1 MQPSAIAAQ
10 PGIAMPPSNRAG
22 SAAPISARMDRLP
35 TTRHLWVLVLL
46 LSLGGWF
53 EIYDLIFTGYIAP
66 GLAKSGLLSTATET
80 FFGLKGIAGF
90 IAATFAGLFVG
101 TFFLGFL
108 PDRYGR
114 KLIFT
119 FALLWY
125 SVGSLVMAF
134 QTTPE
139 GIILW
144 RFITGIG
151 VGVEIVT
158 IDVYILELVPQHMR
172 GRALA
177 FTLGVMFTAA
187 PAAALISYFLVP
199 IAPFGFDGWR
209 WVVLLGAAGAIIVW

>member
-1 MQPSAIAAQ
+1 MPSSVVAQ
-10 PGIAMPPSNRAG
+10 PGIAVPPSNRAG
-22 SAAPISARMDRLP
+22 SAAAISARMDRLP

-66 GLAKSGLLSTATET
+66 GLAKSGLLATTTEA
-80 FFGLKGIAGF
+80 FFGFKGIAAF

-108 PDRYGR
+108 PDKYGR
-114 KLIFT
+114 RSVFM

-125 SVGSLVMAF
+125 SIGSAVMAF
-134 QTTPE
+134 QNSADS
-139 GIILW
+139 IILW

-158 IDVYILELVPQHMR
+158 
-172 GRALA
+172 
-177 FTLGVMFTAA
+177 
-187 PAAALISYFLVP
+187 
-199 IAPFGFDGWR
+199 
-209 WVVLLGAAGAIIVW
+209 